1 MKKIIEFAVVI
12 VVIGVLSIVGLK
24 YFKKF
29 KNTSKIDTSN
39 AQFTEII
46 NLINSEMFKCS
57 SNNNSDSYVWGGK
70 CKDGIT
76 DDMSK
81 NIAIYLVKEL
91 EFKNPYDKLNSISN
105 KIESNAYIFFLKED
119 SDPINNGN
127 IVIVCNKEKKN
138 CSIKIK
144 PGSKIDMLSAVLT
157 INN

>member
-57 SNNNSDSYVWGGK
+57 NNNSDSFVWGGK
-70 CKDGIT
+70 CKNGIT

-81 NIAIYLVKEL
+81 NIAIYLVDEL
-91 EFKNPYDKLNSISN
+91 EFRNPYDKLNSISN
-105 KIESNAYIFFLKED
+105 KIESNAYIFVLEENA
-119 SDPINNGN
+119 DPINNGN
-127 IVIVCNKEKKN
+127 IVIVCNKAKGN

-144 PGSKIDMLSAVLT
+144 PGNKIDTLSAVLT

>member
-12 VVIGVLSIVGLK
+12 VVIGVLSSVGLK

-57 SNNNSDSYVWGGK
+57 NNNNSDSFVWGGK
-70 CKDGIT
+70 CKNGIT
-76 DDMSK
+76 DDTSK
-81 NIAIYLVKEL
+81 NIAIYLVEEL
-91 EFKNPYDKLNSISN
+91 EFRNPYDKLNSISN
-105 KIESNAYIFFLKED
+105 KIESNAYIFFLEENA
-119 SDPINNGN
+119 DPINNGN
-127 IVIVCNKEKKN
+127 IVIVCNKAKGN

-144 PGSKIDMLSAVLT
+144 PGNKIDTLSAVLT